1 MLVLCEDEDVA
12 STSENFIIV
21 NEGFRARLV
30 GLSDAQLS
38 AETPCEGWTTLD
50 CIDHVIEIYAQVAS
64 AVAPEIRDLD
74 GATPLERFDHLAP
87 VIEAATKSPELGATI
102 VQSPFGPLALKQLIS
117 SVVLHDT
124 LVHTWDIAMATG
136 GDLTLNAQMVER
148 AFAKMAPLDDGLR
161 GESTFAAKIEPPPG
175 ADLQTQFLCF
185 LGRKVPQP

>member
-1 MLVLCEDEDVA
+1 M
-12 STSENFIIV
+12 
-21 NEGFRARLV
+21 
-30 GLSDAQLS
+30 
-38 AETPCEGWTTLD
+38 
-50 CIDHVIEIYAQVAS
+50 
-64 AVAPEIRDLD
+64 
-74 GATPLERFDHLAP
+74 
-87 VIEAATKSPELGATI
+87 
-102 VQSPFGPLALKQLIS
+102 QSPFGPLALKQLIS